1 MNLYSHNLNLTP
13 LPPSSPLPPSPLQ
26 KRTKFPAKRNLVRAS
41 RHDADDVSLLDRHYA
56 PKYLRRAKAYEA
68 MGKLERAQEV
78 AMQALCLQP
87 QNEEVFQKVQSL
99 TRDIGLTDFGVGP
112 SPEQLAREGA
122 GAVVGWTEEE
132 QPTQWYRKETVEMME
147 KSLPY
152 TVLHAL
158 ELAVHAHVSPEAVLK
173 KKTRLCIHLA
183 GASSELEGLSDFC
196 VLFDKLP
203 HLEELEV
210 VQVGW
215 VGLVGPCK
223 RFVPD
228 PQAPPAG
235 MLVGETRCLGHGRRL
250 RVRRWKGLYHDFLA
264 MASRHEFDCRGYLHE
279 APDVVLLANPSLDFF
294 FDCWAPTLA
303 CLRDAGY
310 LTVLT
315 GGNLD
320 HSRKHHNLILQAM
333 GVKVALHLRT
343 SRFGIVHGQRACKN
357 HNLCAFSGAAP
368 LVPGRERQPSTA
380 EECGEVRVLLQRLGL
395 EMETEGRAMMRLAL
409 LNQKAAAGN
418 VAQMALASS
427 KRMTPSFCDEP
438 AAAGGGGVAAAAPV
452 AAAAAPV
459 AAAAAAGVGGRN
471 NLELEKKNSSISNS
485 IMYRGKNKEL
495 TLLNDGEE
503 TQGTGDEAANNRP
516 NTPRQTTPTAAAA
529 VAAAAGGNRENR
541 KEGVTTQSPGH
552 GWSCRS
558 FRKGQNGIYVV
569 EDA

>member
-1 MNLYSHNLNLTP
+1 V
-13 LPPSSPLPPSPLQ
+13 
-26 KRTKFPAKRNLVRAS
+26 RTL
-41 RHDADDVSLLDRHYA
+41 RHVADDASLLDRHYA
-56 PKYLRRAKAYEA
+56 PAYLRRARAYEA

-87 QNEEVFQKVQSL
+87 HNEEAFRKVQSL

-112 SPEQLAREGA
+112 SSEQLTKEGA
-122 GAVVGWTEEE
+122 GVLVGWSKEE
-132 QPTQWYRKETVEMME
+132 QPAHWYRKETLEMME

-158 ELAVHAHVSPEAVLK
+158 ELAIHARVSPEAVLK

-183 GASSELEGLSDFC
+183 GASSELEGFSDFG

-203 HLEELEV
+203 HLEELQV
-210 VQVGW
+210 VQIGW

-223 RFVPD
+223 RFVSD
-228 PQAPPAG
+228 PQAPPPG
-235 MLVGETRCLGHGRRL
+235 LLVGETRRLGHGRRL
-250 RVRRWKGLYHDFLA
+250 RVQRWRGLYHDFLA
-264 MASRHEFDCRGYLHE
+264 RASKHEFDGQGYLHE
-279 APDVVLLANPSLDFF
+279 APDVVLLANPGLDFF

-333 GVKVALHLRT
+333 GVKFALHLRT

-368 LVPGRERQPSTA
+368 LMPGRERQPSTA
-380 EECGEVRVLLQRLGL
+380 EECGEVRALLQRLGL
-395 EMETEGRAMMRLAL
+395 EMETEGRATMRLAL
-409 LNQKAAAGN
+409 LNQKATARN

-427 KRMTPSFCDEP
+427 KSLTRSFCDEP
-438 AAAGGGGVAAAAPV
+438 AAAAAAVAADGGAGAVAPIAPAAAPV
-452 AAAAAPV
+452 AAAAALGK
-459 AAAAAAGVGGRN
+459 AGGRN
-471 NLELEKKNSSISNS
+471 NPELEKKHNSTGKS
-485 IMYRGKNKEL
+485 IMYRRKNKEL
-495 TLLNDGEE
+495 SLPNDSEE
-503 TQGTGDEAANNRP
+503 TQEAADEAANNRP
-516 NTPRQTTPTAAAA
+516 DTPRQSTPTAAAAA
-529 VAAAAGGNRENR
+529 VAAAGNHEYM
-541 KEGVTTQSPGH
+541 KGGVTTQSPGH

-558 FRKGQNGIYVV
+558 FRKGQNGIYAV